1 MNRFKLSILHGFQ
14 SLSLSL
20 KKVAAL
26 QFFRHPPVRSVNLG
40 IFSHL
45 PFKKG
50 GNRLPPPFT
59 KRRLSPLCHSCGS
72 RNPHLFSWIPVYTGM
87 TEPNMK
93 SGEGIKNLF
102 S

>member
-20 KKVAAL
+20 EKVAAL

-45 PFKKG
+45 PFKEGGIVCLLPLLKG
-50 GNRLPPPFT
+50 GFPLFVIPVEAGIHIFFPGFPFT
-59 KRRLSPLCHSCGS
+59 R
-72 RNPHLFSWIPVYTGM
+72 
-87 TEPNMK
+87 E
-93 SGEGIKNLF
+93 
-102 S
+102 